1 MDIQAL
7 KHMATVA
14 QAISGPRRILV
25 FGSASL
31 FGTFPSADEQLEML
45 RRSQDADF
53 IIQPFDEATGRTL
66 NDAIG
71 SDAEFAAQFGYHA
84 DIVRPFATEN
94 FPPDFESRLVPL
106 NGCPNVF
113 CLDPHDMAVAKLM
126 VGRPKDIALLADL
139 ARQQRLDLERVAT
152 LLRQTPLA
160 EAMIVK
166 THRVLES
173 VRAAAGLTG
182 SAPSA
187 GS

>member
-14 QAISGPRRILV
+14 QAIAGPRKIVV

-31 FGTFPSADEQLEML
+31 FGTFPTADDQLEML

-53 IIQPFDEATGRTL
+53 ILQPFDEATGRTL

-71 SDAEFAAQFGYHA
+71 GDAEFAAQFGYHA
-84 DIVRPFATEN
+84 DIVQPFATEN

-106 NGCPNVF
+106 DGCANVF

-126 VGRPKDIALLADL
+126 VGRPKDIALLTDL
-139 ARQQRLDLERVAT
+139 ARQQRLNLEKLAT
-152 LLRQTPLA
+152 LLRQTPMT

-166 THRVLES
+166 THRVLDA
-173 VRAAAGLTG
+173 VRTAAE
-182 SAPSA
+182 SA
-187 GS
+187 GAPQGADD